1 MQTEK
6 NLVNQHGSMRQS
18 QLEAK
23 LNKDTDLRQDDS
35 LRNLDEEHHPFFV
48 CLFVVTLSF
57 VLCGVVPCCV
67 VMLRGCG

>member
-23 LNKDTDLRQDDS
+23 LNKDTETSRQDDS
-35 LRNLDEEHHPFFV
+35 LRNLDEEHYSFFCLSVCV
-48 CLFVVTLSF
+48 CLTEDKREMNREVINH
-57 VLCGVVPCCV
+57 
-67 VMLRGCG
+67 REKD